1 MEEKAME
8 EKTVKAERT
17 EWGFSKS
24 ISEHGDNVNNYIVPH
39 ELTVTITLREYR
51 SLLTQAADMK
61 VSKYNSDWCEEYAK
75 NQELQK
81 EVNALK
87 KRIAELQGEAL
98 AKMVAKGGENDG

>member
-1 MEEKAME
+1 MEDRAME
-8 EKTVKAERT
+8 ERAVRTERT

-24 ISEHGDNVNNYIVPH
+24 VSEHGDDVNNYVVPH

-51 SLLTQAADMK
+51 NLLTQAADAK
-61 VSKYNSDWCEEYAK
+61 VSKYNSNWCEEYAK

-87 KRIAELQGEAL
+87 KRIAELQREGL
-98 AKMVAKGGENDG
+98 TKMVAK